1 VFIAL
6 KNILASP
13 PYANGPGSRTKPGI
27 CLLEYDRRFE
37 VLCDGERAGIGAGA
51 GIRAGAGAGAGL
63 GEGEGEFVHYDF
75 EYALRLPGW
84 LAGWADRV
92 VVDPPFLSDRC
103 QAAVAETVGWLLKS
117 KTEAGDRPSK
127 TEAEQERGEDMEAPK
142 IIVCTGAIMADLVLE
157 LYSDA
162 GRGVQMRRTGF
173 EAVHEGGRLSNE
185 WGTFANFE
193 GEEWRFVD

>member
-1 VFIAL
+1 VFIVL

-13 PYANGPGSRTKPGI
+13 PYVNGPGSKPGI

-51 GIRAGAGAGAGL
+51 GAGV

-84 LAGWADRV
+84 LRGWADRV
-92 VVDPPFLSDRC
+92 VVDPPFLSDQC

-127 TEAEQERGEDMEAPK
+127 TEAAEERGEDMEAPK

-193 GEEWRFVD
+193 GEEWRLVD